1 MKRSKTFYVYNGQI
15 RLSQLLRDRCIRN
28 VCIFQC
34 TNYLWIRHNVQNVN
48 VCVCTRKHLLDASVV
63 IQFGEKKIIII
74 RFEIVAATTE
84 THLRRNIRGIFF
96 FSRNILIMQFIVSV
110 ESICLFHFQQWYR
123 RSHNIFSSIAS
134 FF

>member
-96 FSRNILIMQFIVSV
+96 
-110 ESICLFHFQQWYR
+110 LFLAKYIDNAIHR
-123 RSHNIFSSIAS
+123 KC
-134 FF
+134 